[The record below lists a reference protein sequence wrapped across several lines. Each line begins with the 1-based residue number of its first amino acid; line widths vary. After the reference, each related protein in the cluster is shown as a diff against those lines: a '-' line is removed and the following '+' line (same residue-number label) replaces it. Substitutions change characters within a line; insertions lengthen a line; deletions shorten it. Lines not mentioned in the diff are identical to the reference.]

1 MIDIHSHIIYGIDD
15 GCKTIDES
23 IKTIKNLKNIGFDKF
38 VLTPHYINGSNYNKN
53 NKEKQQRLSLLK
65 EEILKQNIDVELFL
79 GNEIYIND
87 EINELVL
94 SKEVTTLNKSRYLLI
109 EFPLYNKVN
118 NVSDYIYELQIK
130 GYKIIIAHP
139 ERYEYF
145 KKNKKDI
152 NELYQSGVL
161 FQCNYG
167 SLIGKYGKDAQKLIE
182 YLLKNNMVTFMS
194 TDIHRPESSMI
205 DNFDIIRSKIESY
218 IGQEGFKKISHDN
231 ALKVINDEIIEN

>member
-23 IKTIKNLKNIGFDKF
+23 INTIINLKKIGFDKLI
-38 VLTPHYINGSNYNKN
+38 LTPHYINGSNYNKN
-53 NKEKQQRLSLLK
+53 NKEKKERLNVLK
-65 EEILKQNIDVELFL
+65 EELLKRNIDTYLYL
-79 GNEIYIND
+79 GNEIYVND
-87 EINELVL
+87 EIDELVL

-145 KKNKKDI
+145 KENYKEVDN
-152 NELYQSGVL
+152 LYESGVL

-167 SLIGKYGKDAQKLIE
+167 SLIGKYGKESQKLIE

-194 TDIHRPESSMI
+194 TDIHRPESSII
-205 DNFDIIRSKIESY
+205 DNFSIIKEKIENY
-218 IGQEGFKKISHDN
+218 IGIDGFKKISHDN
-231 ALKVINDEIIEN
+231 ALKVINDETIE

>member
-15 GCKTIDES
+15 GCKEVEES
-23 IKTIKNLKNIGFDKF
+23 IKTILNLKRIGFDKLI
-38 VLTPHYINGSNYNKN
+38 LTPHYINGSNYNKN
-53 NKEKQQRLSLLK
+53 NKEKKERLKVLK
-65 EEILKQNIDVELFL
+65 EELLKRNIDVELYL

-87 EINELVL
+87 EIDELVL

-145 KKNKKDI
+145 KENYKEVDN
-152 NELYQSGVL
+152 LYKSGVL

-167 SLIGKYGKDAQKLIE
+167 SLIGKYGKESQKLIE
-182 YLLKNNMVTFMS
+182 YLLKNNMVTFMA
-194 TDIHRPESSMI
+194 TDIHRPESSII
-205 DNFDIIRSKIESY
+205 DNFSIIKEKIENY
-218 IGQEGFKKISHDN
+218 IGIDGFKKVSHDN
-231 ALKVINDEIIEN
+231 ALKVINDETIE

>member
-23 IKTIKNLKNIGFDKF
+23 INTIINLKKIGFDKLI
-38 VLTPHYINGSNYNKN
+38 LTPHYINGSNYNKN
-53 NKEKQQRLSLLK
+53 NKEKKERLNVLK
-65 EEILKQNIDVELFL
+65 EELLKRNIDISLYL
-79 GNEIYIND
+79 GNEIYVND
-87 EINELVL
+87 EIDELVL

-145 KKNKKDI
+145 KENYKEVN
-152 NELYQSGVL
+152 NLYKSGVL

-167 SLIGKYGKDAQKLIE
+167 SLIGKYGKESQKLIE
-182 YLLKNNMVTFMS
+182 YLLKNNMVTFMA
-194 TDIHRPESSMI
+194 TDIHRPESSII
-205 DNFDIIRSKIESY
+205 DNFSIIKEKIENY
-218 IGQEGFKKISHDN
+218 IGIDGFKKVSHDN
-231 ALKVINDEIIEN
+231 ALKVINDETIE